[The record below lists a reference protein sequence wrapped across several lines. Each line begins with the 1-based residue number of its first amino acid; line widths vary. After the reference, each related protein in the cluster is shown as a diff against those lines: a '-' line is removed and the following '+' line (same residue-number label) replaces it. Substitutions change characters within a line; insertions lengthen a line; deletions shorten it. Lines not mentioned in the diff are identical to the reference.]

1 MMCQN
6 VRGYTFT
13 REVRFFLE
21 LNDRFFNIIITKILN
36 IGSDNWLMI
45 RIFPRVVGFYRTLM

>member
-6 VRGYTFT
+6 VRGDTLT
-13 REVRFFLE
+13 REVCFFLE

-45 RIFPRVVGFYRTLM
+45 RIFPIVLSFYRTLM